1 VDVPCKRCN
10 ADATLNKRG
19 WCAECELAFDGW
31 VRRYATDIIWPLM
44 TGMTIVTTVA
54 LVLPLL
60 GAGSLIAT
68 AGVFTGFATFFGLY
82 RYNQRRRRQQ
92 FLTDS
97 LPRAYLPSKT

>member
-1 VDVPCKRCN
+1 MPCVRCTAVVPVD
-10 ADATLNKRG
+10 KRG
-19 WCAECELAFDGW
+19 WCAECEKAFDGW
-31 VRRYATDIIWPLM
+31 VRRYASDVIWPLM
-44 TGMTIVTTVA
+44 LGMTIVTSVA

-60 GAGSLIAT
+60 GVGSLIGT
-68 AGVFTGFATFFGLY
+68 AGVFFGFATFYGLY

>member
-1 VDVPCKRCN
+1 MPCERCS
-10 ADATLNKRG
+10 AEAPVNKQG
-19 WCAECELAFDGW
+19 WCAECELAYDGW
-31 VRRYATDIIWPLM
+31 VRRYASDIIAPLM
-44 TGMTIVTTVA
+44 VGMTIVTTVA
-54 LVLPLL
+54 LILPLL

-68 AGVFTGFATFFGLY
+68 LGVLSGFATFYGLY